1 MNFIKLFMIFKI
13 EIEDMEVYNLTD
25 LKKRVTTGVVGILL
39 LILIFCIGL
48 NAVKVF
54 ILLLTLE
61 AIRELYNAFLKKGI
75 KLFLPILFFGALIT
89 FLCTYFNLN
98 LVYALIIYF
107 VVNSVFSI
115 IIEDYSV
122 ENYLYTS
129 FSYFYAVFMLNVLAS
144 INDIYLIISAFV
156 ISFST
161 DTFAYFVG
169 STFGKHKLIE
179 RISPNKSVEG
189 SIGGTV
195 FALIITSI
203 YFILMNKYITN
214 YNIDFFVIL
223 IILISSISGQ
233 FGDLFASKLKRY
245 VDTKDYAQILPGH
258 GGVLDRFDSLIFI
271 SPFIFILYN
280 II

>member
-1 MNFIKLFMIFKI
+1 MIFKI

-144 INDIYLIISAFV
+144 INDFYLIISAFV

-245 VDTKDYAQILPGH
+245 VDIKDYAQILPGH

>member
-1 MNFIKLFMIFKI
+1 MIFKI